1 AGNDVFED
9 LVGYS
14 PMFGAMNLETSSRL
28 AMGEIV
34 TGNYFRVLGVKAAIG
49 RTILP
54 EDDVPGAPRVA
65 MVSDGYWKRELGGS
79 PSLDGR
85 TLRIRGN
92 TFAIVGV
99 APASF
104 TGMVPILAPEMW
116 IPVGS
121 SLEVQPIGMH
131 DVIAS
136 PTGTTRLE
144 RRGDRWMFIRGRLKP
159 GKTIEQARAN
169 FELLVSRLSTT
180 YPVTNNGRH
189 VLLKATSD

>member
-1 AGNDVFED
+1 LDLKTGNDVFED

-54 EDDVPGAPRVA
+54 EDDVSGAPKVA
-65 MVSDGYWKRELGGS
+65 MVSDRYWKPELARS
-79 PSLDGR
+79 PNLDGR
-85 TLRIRGN
+85 TLRIRGT
-92 TFAIVGV
+92 TFTIVGV

-116 IPVGS
+116 VPVAS
-121 SLEVQPIGMH
+121 SLDVEPVGMH

-136 PTGTTRLE
+136 QTGANRLE
-144 RRGDRWMFIRGRLKP
+144 RRGDRWMFMRGRLKP

-169 FELLVSRLSTT
+169 LELLVSRL
-180 YPVTNNGRH
+180 
-189 VLLKATSD
+189 AE